1 MIQKQVVFFILK
13 ILNECKKNYF
23 AVCYSIKSIQ
33 LKFSFYWNFS
43 SQFFRSGNNEEVC
56 RFALPEIGL

>member
-1 MIQKQVVFFILK
+1 MNGDETKTSRFFILK

-33 LKFSFYWNFS
+33 LKFSFLLEF
-43 SQFFRSGNNEEVC
+43 
-56 RFALPEIGL
+56 